1 MTTTTANAIA
11 DQNQTAHSMASV
23 SLNISYTKLHLQHPA
38 TALFTMELL
47 KGSSKHDVTTIQYLS
62 DTVNA

>member
-1 MTTTTANAIA
+1 MITTTANAIG
-11 DQNQTAHSMASV
+11 DQNQTSHSMESV
-23 SLNISYTKLHLQHPA
+23 SPNVWYTKLHLQHPA

-47 KGSSKHDVTTIQYLS
+47 KGSSKHDITTIQNLS

>member
-11 DQNQTAHSMASV
+11 DQNQTAQSMVSV
-23 SLNISYTKLHLQHPA
+23 SLNIWYTKLHLQHPA

-47 KGSSKHDVTTIQYLS
+47 KGSSKHDVTTIQNLS